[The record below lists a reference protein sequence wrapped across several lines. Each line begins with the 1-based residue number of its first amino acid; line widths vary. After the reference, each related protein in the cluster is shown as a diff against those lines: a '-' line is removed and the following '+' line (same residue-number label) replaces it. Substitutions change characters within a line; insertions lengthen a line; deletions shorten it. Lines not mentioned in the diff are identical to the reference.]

1 MARILHRCG
10 NIFLGKKPNPTQPT
24 NKPTPTNHHHEKK
37 PQNQNHTNSTTRLL
51 SSLRVFSN
59 LVACNF
65 SKKLEFG
72 PPARPHWRTVTMS
85 FLGLVGLCLS
95 GTLAGLLRHLLLP
108 FHCIMRWG
116 TYSRLCFPLQK
127 KPSISKVHV
136 TTLQLDTSFPIL
148 IQPQGNCL
156 RSESNHLQR
165 QE

>member
-1 MARILHRCG
+1 MWEYIS
-10 NIFLGKKPNPTQPT
+10 GKKTQPNPTQPT

-37 PQNQNHTNSTTRLL
+37 TQNQNHTNSTTRLL